1 MPDPLVVRAVLFDMD
16 GTLVDST
23 AVVEAVWAGFA
34 ERFGLDLAVV
44 LGTAHGRPTRDT
56 GGRYAPA
63 GTDVDAVTDELTV
76 LEVAT
81 TRGIVAVAGAA
92 RLLASLPREAVAMV
106 TSAPAGLA
114 RVRMAAAG
122 LEIPGV
128 VVTADDIQR
137 GKPDPEGYRLALAR
151 LGARA
156 EDAVAFEDAPAGIA
170 AATAAGIRTVVVGDL
185 AADAA
190 VGRTAIHDLAAV
202 RAVVVNTPSGTW
214 VEIGLE

>member
-34 ERFGLDLAVV
+34 DRFGLDLATV

-56 GGRYAPA
+56 VERYAPA
-63 GTDVDAVTDELTV
+63 GTDVDAVTDALTV
-76 LEVAT
+76 LEIAT
-81 TRGIVAVAGAA
+81 TRRIVAVPGAA
-92 RLLASLPREAVAMV
+92 RLLASLPAAVVGMV

-128 VVTADDIQR
+128 VVTADDIRR

-170 AATAAGIRTVVVGDL
+170 AATAAGIQTVVVGDL
-185 AADAA
+185 AADTAG
-190 VGRTAIHDLAAV
+190 GRMAIHDLTAV
-202 RAVVVNTPSGTW
+202 RAVVVDTPTGIW
-214 VEIGLE
+214 IEIGPE